1 MEEFT
6 SLMGITIPGTRSN
19 LRDIGNIQPIP
30 TMAHAIQGWLGE
42 ATSFRLPK
50 GRGRMGCGVRLR
62 LPSLQQGVIPFD
74 TSEVSYFILWE

>member
-1 MEEFT
+1 
-6 SLMGITIPGTRSN
+6 
-19 LRDIGNIQPIP
+19 
-30 TMAHAIQGWLGE
+30 MAHAIQGWLGE